1 MKKESIF
8 QQLNIFAQC
17 RKNEIPLKQCPQ
29 FLFLVMGIIIIALI
43 LSIHIIGAKHV
54 IEPFLIIL
62 IIFFI
67 TTILFIV
74 AFIVTHS
81 FEKLAEASRMKTEFL
96 NIVSHQL
103 RTPLTSLIWTIDL
116 LMEEKDMTKKQEY
129 FQILKKNSNR
139 MQELISD
146 LLMVSKITQGSF
158 ILRKKEVNFSIFI
171 EDIVSQFD
179 FFAQSSNIKMSIQKQ
194 EKLLRT
200 FIDSSQIK
208 IVVENLIENAIR
220 YSKRGGELKILLEKR
235 GANIYFEVK
244 DSGVGIPEEDKKYI
258 FKKFFRAK
266 NVLEHQSKGSGLG
279 LFISKLI
286 IRALKGEI
294 GFTSQE
300 NVGTTFWF
308 TIPAFKD

>member
-129 FQILKKNSNR
+129 FQILKKNSDR
-139 MQELISD
+139 MQDLIKD

-179 FFAQSSNIKMSIQKQ
+179 FFAQSSNIKISIQKQ
-194 EKLLRT
+194 EKLPKV

-220 YSKRGGELKILLEKR
+220 YSRKGGEIKIFLEKR
-235 GANIYFEVK
+235 GANIYFKVK
-244 DSGVGIPEEDKKYI
+244 DNGISIPEEDKKYI

>member
-8 QQLNIFAQC
+8 QQLNVFAQC

-43 LSIHIIGAKHV
+43 LSIHIIRIKYV
-54 IEPFLIIL
+54 IDPFLLIL
-62 IIFFI
+62 ILFFI
-67 TTILFIV
+67 TTIFFII

-81 FEKLAEASRMKTEFL
+81 FEKLAEANRMKTEFL

-179 FFAQSSNIKMSIQKQ
+179 FFAQSSNIKISIQKQ
-194 EKLLRT
+194 EKLPKV

-286 IRALKGEI
+286 IKASKGEI
-294 GFTSQE
+294 GFISQE
-300 NVGTTFWF
+300 NIGTTFWF